1 MGELGDLIERYADGQ
16 TYRPT
21 DAAMARRLGVSKSA
35 VGKWRRAEAMPTPGN
50 LRALSSL
57 LGVGYMRVL
66 DAALAD
72 HGYLPRGGEGRGQQ
86 PAPTN
91 AVPDLT
97 DMSDEAETLT
107 TREARPRTRQGRGAP
122 RSGDDTPPAA
132 TS

>member
-1 MGELGDLIERYADGQ
+1 MGELGNLIERYADGQ

-21 DAAMARRLGVSKSA
+21 DAAIARRLGVSKSA
-35 VGKWRRAEAMPTPGN
+35 VGKWKRAEAMPTPGN
-50 LRALSSL
+50 LRTLSAL

-86 PAPTN
+86 PAPTS

-107 TREARPRTRQGRGAP
+107 SREAAPRTQRGRGA
-122 RSGDDTPPAA
+122 RGSGDGTPLAG
-132 TS
+132 SS